1 MKYHRF
7 LVAAFFFLAALSA
20 SAQDFR
26 KVTWGMSPEEV
37 ISAESGLQFSRMNG
51 TANTMLS
58 TRVDVTGH
66 SGLLNYIFQDDK
78 LVIAQYR
85 FDDEEDMRTYNEI
98 LNALTDKYGAP
109 YDSGDSYSRWKLE
122 RTYVGISFKDNLCR
136 VDYADQKWVADTRE
150 KRRAEYDSNF

>member
-1 MKYHRF
+1 MRLHSRGI
-7 LVAAFFFLAALSA
+7 AAVLCLFALSA

-26 KVTWGMSPEEV
+26 KVTWGMSPDEV
-37 ISAESGLQFSRMNG
+37 IAAETELQFSRMNG
-51 TANTMLS
+51 TSNTLLS
-58 TRVDVTGH
+58 TRVEVTGH
-66 SGLLNYIFQDDK
+66 SGLLNYIFEDNK

-109 YDSGDSYSRWKLE
+109 SDSGDSYSRWKLP
-122 RTYVGISFKDNLCR
+122 RTYVGISFKNDICK
-136 VDYADQKWVADTRE
+136 VDYADQRWVADTRE